1 MTQPRDTKI
10 WHVVVIFTILIG
22 CLVFGLGILQTS
34 SHIPLF
40 LAAMLIGAFA
50 VFVLGYQ
57 WETLQNS
64 IFDSI
69 RTIAIAIILLYI
81 IGMVIA
87 TWILSGVVPTM
98 IYYGLL
104 IINPKFFLFSA
115 ALLCALISL
124 PTGSSWTTAG
134 TVGVALMGV
143 GEGLGVP
150 MPMTAGAV
158 LSGAYFGDKL
168 SPLSDTSNLAV
179 AIADANIIDHVKHML
194 WTSIPAF
201 LCALIGFLILGM
213 NLGSD
218 NVQTAT
224 LNTMLE
230 TLQKTY
236 YISPTLLLVPVV
248 VITIVMFKVPAIPGL
263 FLGSVIG
270 GIVALFTQEGVILT
284 AVINAMHSG
293 VVVETDNELINSL
306 LSRGGMAGMHDTIA
320 LIVSI
325 ALVSGIL
332 DATKV
337 TRILTEAIIS
347 LAHNTGQLV
356 LATVVSA
363 MVSNVVIA
371 DQYIAIMVTGKMF
384 QKSYKNQGLASKN
397 LSRVLQDSATV
408 TSVFIPWNTCGA
420 YMIATLGVMPWVYI
434 PYAFFNLLMPVFSV
448 IAAYLNF
455 TMTTIDQEIH
465 SKKLKE
471 V

>member
-1 MTQPRDTKI
+1 
-10 WHVVVIFTILIG
+10 
-22 CLVFGLGILQTS
+22 
-34 SHIPLF
+34 
-40 LAAMLIGAFA
+40 
-50 VFVLGYQ
+50 
-57 WETLQNS
+57 
-64 IFDSI
+64 
-69 RTIAIAIILLYI
+69 
-81 IGMVIA
+81 
-87 TWILSGVVPTM
+87 
-98 IYYGLL
+98 
-104 IINPKFFLFSA
+104 LFSA

-134 TVGVALMGV
+134 TVGVALMGI

-179 AIADANIIDHVKHML
+179 AVANANIIDHVKHML

-201 LCALIGFLILGM
+201 LCALVGFLILGM

-218 NVQTAT
+218 NVQTST
-224 LNTMLE
+224 ISTMLE
-230 TLQKTY
+230 TLQANY
-236 YISPTLLLVPVV
+236 YIVPTLLLVPVV

-263 FLGSVIG
+263 FLGAVIG
-270 GIVALFTQEGVILT
+270 GVVALFTQEGVTLAT
-284 AVINAMHSG
+284 VVNAMHSG
-293 VVVETDNELINSL
+293 VIVETNNELINSL
-306 LSRGGMAGMHDTIA
+306 LSRGGMAGMHDTVA

-347 LAHNTGQLV
+347 LAHTTGQLV
-356 LATVVSA
+356 LATVASA
-363 MVSNVVIA
+363 MVSNVIIA

-384 QKSYKNQGLASKN
+384 QKSYKDKGLASKN
-397 LSRVLQDSATV
+397 LSRALQDSATV

-420 YMIATLGVMPWVYI
+420 YMIATLGIMPWVYI

-448 IAAYLNF
+448 VAAYLNL
-455 TMTTIDQEIH
+455 TMTTIEQENQTTP
-465 SKKLKE
+465 LKE